1 MGLRS
6 KVNNDEL
13 FRLYHLPWSRT
24 VAADENGHF
33 IALIPELE
41 GCFADAPTAH
51 EAFVKLGS
59 VLLDWLEIALEE
71 GKKIPEPRRIGED
84 LSVS

>member
-1 MGLRS
+1 MDLRS
-6 KVNNDEL
+6 IVTHNEL

-51 EAFVKLGS
+51 EAFVKLGP
-59 VLLDWLEIALEE
+59 VLLDWLRIALEE
-71 GKKIPEPRRIGED
+71 GKEIPKPRRIGKD